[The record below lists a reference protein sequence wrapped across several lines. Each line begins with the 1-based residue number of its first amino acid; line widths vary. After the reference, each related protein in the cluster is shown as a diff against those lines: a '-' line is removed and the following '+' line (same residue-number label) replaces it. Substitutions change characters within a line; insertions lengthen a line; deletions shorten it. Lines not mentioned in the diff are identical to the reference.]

1 MEYCIAVWKYKG
13 REEEVTIPSNWI
25 KNGKVYYP
33 QSINNRKYFAQRT
46 TPKENWLE
54 LPLVKVKCRGI

>member
-13 REEEVTIPSNWI
+13 REEEGTILSNWI
-25 KNGKVYYP
+25 KNWKFYNP
-33 QSINNRKYFAQRT
+33 QSINNRKYFVQRI
-46 TPKENWLE
+46 TPKENCLE